1 MILNAL
7 QIMALCT
14 GGGDLLEVLGVHES
28 GRFNQSASE
37 YAAYVPEEKTLM
49 VVNVATGLDRIDISD
64 PENPKSL
71 GTFKTKGA
79 NSVAIHGDLVALVSQ
94 GEGPRGTL
102 QFLNHEGEV
111 LATHEIDHGPDM
123 CLFTE
128 DGRYLVVACE
138 GEPSHDGSVDPR
150 GSVAIVDLENG
161 PRDVRIRH
169 AGFEGFDQLEAEL
182 RRRGVHLGTSKA
194 KPSQDIEPEFIAIDP
209 DDRTAWVILQE
220 NNAVARVDIAKAVVT
235 GIQPLGLKN
244 LQLTRQGGTEDPPGS
259 DRATIDSWPLFAMY
273 QPDAIVSWEHQGRTF
288 IASANEGEPRRYP
301 WHDEAV
307 SLKEID
313 PADGSGLQLDAH
325 SFPARK
331 VNGETIART
340 ESLQQMGL
348 GTSWFSRAIGDD
360 DEDGDWDRL
369 ITFGTGSV
377 SIWEVKDKQQLTRV
391 WDSGDQFEH
400 LISARSVPEGL
411 ALGTVDGTRLLFV
424 GLERPGGVV
433 TIDVTDPDQPWIL
446 GYDSRRNHTVD
457 LTVDSDLDGT
467 PDGLSEAGDLG
478 PEGLLFID
486 GAASPNGRP
495 LLVVCNE
502 VSGTTT
508 IYALSPKVLRQRLEE
523 HRRSPETAR

>member
-14 GGGDLLEVLGVHES
+14 GGGDLLELLGVHES

-79 NSVAIHGDLVALVSQ
+79 NSVAVHGNLVALVSQ
-94 GEGPRGTL
+94 GKGPRGTL
-102 QFLNHEGEV
+102 QFLNHVGEA

-138 GEPSHDGSVDPR
+138 GEPSHKGSLDPR
-150 GSVAIVDLENG
+150 GSVAIIDLENG

-169 AGFEGFDQLEAEL
+169 AGFERFDDLEAEL
-182 RRRGVHLGTSKA
+182 KGRGVHLSTPKA
-194 KPSQDIEPEFIAIDP
+194 RPSQDIEPEFIAIDP
-209 DDRTAWVILQE
+209 DGTTAWVALQE
-220 NNAVARVDIAKAVVT
+220 NNAIARVDIVNAVVT
-235 GIQPLGLKN
+235 GIQPLGLKT
-244 LQLTRQGGTEDPPGS
+244 LQLTRQNGGEVPPGA
-259 DRATIDSWPLFAMY
+259 DRALIDPWPLFAMY
-273 QPDAIVSWEHQGRTF
+273 QPDGIVTWKHQGRTF
-288 IASANEGEPRRYP
+288 IASANEGEPRQYA
-301 WHDEAV
+301 WYDEAV
-307 SLKEID
+307 PITEID
-313 PADGSGLQLDAH
+313 RADGSGLPLDPRR
-325 SFPARK
+325 FPTRSSDE
-331 VNGETIART
+331 ETTSRT
-340 ESLQQMGL
+340 ESLREMGF
-348 GTSWFSRAIGDD
+348 GASWFSRAIGDD

-377 SIWEVKDKQQLTRV
+377 SIWEVKDKQQLTQV

-457 LTVDSDLDGT
+457 LTVDNDLDGT

-523 HRRSPETAR
+523 HRRPSETKH